1 MTMSAALRLGV
12 RRLWKYPAHSGVAV
26 LTLALGIGLTTVM
39 YAIVDGTFLRGL
51 PFAAGDRIFRVER
64 SSRDARDASGVFP
77 FQAREFAALCREQTS
92 FDLLAA
98 WCGFR
103 LTLSGSGEPAEPYNA
118 GYATADLFAMTGVH
132 PLLGRALAPE
142 DERPGAARVV
152 LLSGELWRGR
162 FGGDPGVLGRTVR
175 VSGEPATI
183 VGVMP
188 VGFRFPLN
196 QFFWLPLRL
205 DDAGRLGYPIQVV
218 GRLKSGISPRRAR
231 GELRTLVPHL
241 AVTRDREGM
250 KISVVPFVD
259 GYVDADLR
267 SRQFVML
274 GAVFG
279 VLLIACVNVANL
291 LLARS
296 AERTPEMAVRAALGA
311 GRGRVAGLLLAESA
325 VLAAVGGGLGLGIAE
340 GAIGLYRRLMGDEIP
355 SFWVDVRL
363 DARVFLFAL
372 GLTLL
377 ASLIAGL
384 LPALQA
390 ARTEPG
396 EILKDQS
403 RGSTSLR
410 LGRFVRVLAVAEI
423 ALSCALSCALLVPTG
438 LTVESL
444 VKLARLDPGF
454 PPGRV
459 LTAQVSL
466 DGPGYEE
473 EAARRR
479 YYGELGRRLDG
490 LPGAPQVAF
499 ASALPLG
506 RKVTPAL
513 PVAVEGSSGSPAAE
527 APAARW
533 AAVSPQYFGIFG
545 LRRLAGRTF
554 LAPDRTGAPPV
565 AVVSR
570 GFAARFFPGR
580 SPLGRRIHAGGADLP
595 WRTVVGVVSDLPLD
609 SLAGEG
615 ASAAMYFPWDQM
627 QVWGG
632 NLVLRTAGPT
642 AALASALRREAVAV
656 DPEAPVWALATME
669 EYIGGAARPYTRA
682 GALFGL
688 FGAVGLFLAALG
700 LYGVMAF
707 AVARRTREIGVRLA
721 LGAKGSDVRRLV
733 LRAGVAQLAAGI
745 VLGLGLAAA
754 LARLLAASLYQ
765 VRPWDPGVYALAP
778 AVLIAAGLLA
788 CLLPARRAARI
799 DPMESLR
806 SD

>member
-26 LTLALGIGLTTVM
+26 LTLALGIGLTTAM

-51 PFAAGDRIFRVER
+51 PFAAGERIFRVER
-64 SSRDARDASGVFP
+64 SPRDARDARDASGIFP
-77 FQAREFAALCREQTS
+77 FQAREFAALRREQAS

-205 DDAGRLGYPIQVV
+205 DEAGRLGYPIQVV
-218 GRLKSGISPRRAR
+218 GRLKTGISPRRAR

-241 AVTRDREGM
+241 AATRDRERM

-311 GRGRVAGLLLAESA
+311 GRGRVVGLLLAESA
-325 VLAAVGGGLGLGIAE
+325 VLAAAGGALGLGVAE

-372 GLTLL
+372 SLTLL

-410 LGRFVRVLAVAEI
+410 LGRFVRALAVAEI
-423 ALSCALSCALLVPTG
+423 ALSCALLVPTG

-454 PPGRV
+454 LPGRV
-459 LTAQVSL
+459 FTAQVSL
-466 DGPGYEE
+466 DGPGYQE

-479 YYGELGRRLDG
+479 YYQKLGRRLDG
-490 LPGAPQVAF
+490 LPGAPAVAF

-506 RKVTPAL
+506 RKVAPTL
-513 PVAVEGSSGSPAAE
+513 PVVVEGSSGSPEAE
-527 APAARW
+527 ASAVRW
-533 AAVSPQYFGIFG
+533 ASVSPRYFEIFG

-554 LAPDRTGAPPV
+554 LDSDRTGAPPV
-565 AVVSR
+565 VVVSH
-570 GFAARFFPGR
+570 GFAARFFPGW

-609 SLAGEG
+609 SLTGEG
-615 ASAAMYFPWDQM
+615 SSAAMYFPWDQM
-627 QVWGG
+627 PVWGG
-632 NLVLRTAGPT
+632 NLVLRTAGST

-707 AVARRTREIGVRLA
+707 AVARRRREIGVRLA

-806 SD
+806 SE

>member
-26 LTLALGIGLTTVM
+26 LTLALGIGLTTAM

-51 PFAAGDRIFRVER
+51 PFAAGERIFRLER
-64 SSRDARDASGVFP
+64 SPRDVRDAGDASGVFP
-77 FQAREFAALCREQTS
+77 FQAREVTALRREQTS

-205 DDAGRLGYPIQVV
+205 DEAGRLGYPIQVV
-218 GRLKSGISPRRAR
+218 GRLKAGISPRRAR

-241 AVTRDREGM
+241 AVARDREGM

-259 GYVDADLR
+259 GYVDANLR

-311 GRGRVAGLLLAESA
+311 GRGRVVGLLLAESA
-325 VLAAVGGGLGLGIAE
+325 VLAAAGGALGLAVAE
-340 GAIGLYRRLMGDEIP
+340 GAVGLYRRLMGDEIP

-410 LGRFVRVLAVAEI
+410 LGRFVRMLAVAEI
-423 ALSCALSCALLVPTG
+423 ALSCALLVPTG

-466 DGPGYEE
+466 DGPGYQE

-479 YYGELGRRLDG
+479 YYQELGRRLDG
-490 LPGAPQVAF
+490 LPGAPAVAF
-499 ASALPLG
+499 ASGLPLG
-506 RKVTPAL
+506 GRVAPAL
-513 PVAVEGSSGSPAAE
+513 PVAVEGSSRRPDAE
-527 APAARW
+527 APAVRW
-533 AAVSPQYFGIFG
+533 ASVSPKYFGIFG

-554 LAPDRTGAPPV
+554 LDSDRTGAPPV
-565 AVVSR
+565 VVVSH
-570 GFAARFFPGR
+570 GFAARLFPGR
-580 SPLGRRIHAGGADLP
+580 SPLGRRIRAGGADRP

-609 SLAGEG
+609 ALTGEG
-615 ASAAMYFPWDQM
+615 SSAAMYFPWDQTP
-627 QVWGG
+627 VWGG

-642 AALASALRREAVAV
+642 ASLAAALRREAVAV

-669 EYIGGAARPYTRA
+669 EHIGGAARPYTRA

-754 LARLLAASLYQ
+754 LARLLAASLCQ

-778 AVLIAAGLLA
+778 AVLVAAGLLA

>member
-26 LTLALGIGLTTVM
+26 LTLALGIGLTTAM

-51 PFAAGDRIFRVER
+51 PFAAGERIFRLER
-64 SSRDARDASGVFP
+64 SPRDARDASGIFP
-77 FQAREFAALCREQTS
+77 FQAREFTALSREQTS

-118 GYATADLFAMTGVH
+118 GYATANLFAMTGVH
-132 PLLGRALAPE
+132 PVLGRALAPE

-205 DDAGRLGYPIQVV
+205 DEAGRLGWPIQVV
-218 GRLKSGISPRRAR
+218 GRLKAGISPRRAR
-231 GELRTLVPHL
+231 GELRTLVPHLVPHL

-311 GRGRVAGLLLAESA
+311 GRGRVVVLLLAESA
-325 VLAAVGGGLGLGIAE
+325 VLAAAGGALGLAVAK
-340 GAIGLYRRLMGDEIP
+340 GAVGLYRRLMGDEIP

-390 ARTEPG
+390 ARTAPG

-410 LGRFVRVLAVAEI
+410 LGRFVRMLAVAEI
-423 ALSCALSCALLVPTG
+423 ALSCALLVPTG

-466 DGPGYEE
+466 DGPGYQE

-479 YYGELGRRLDG
+479 YYQELGRRLDG

-506 RKVTPAL
+506 RKVTPTL
-513 PVAVEGSSGSPAAE
+513 PVAVEGSSGRLDESPAV
-527 APAARW
+527 RW
-533 AAVSPQYFGIFG
+533 AAVSPRYFEIFG

-554 LAPDRTGAPPV
+554 LAADRAGAPPV
-565 AVVSR
+565 VVVSR
-570 GFAARFFPGR
+570 GFAERFFPGR
-580 SPLGRRIHAGGADLP
+580 SPLGRRIHTGGADLP
-595 WRTVVGVVSDLPLD
+595 WRTVVGIVSDLPLD

-615 ASAAMYFPWDQM
+615 SSAALYFPWDQM
-627 QVWGG
+627 PVWGG
-632 NLVLRTAGPT
+632 NLVLRTAGPMASL
-642 AALASALRREAVAV
+642 AAALRREAVAV

-721 LGAKGSDVRRLV
+721 LGAKRADVRRLV
-733 LRAGVAQLAAGI
+733 LRAGLAQLAAGI
-745 VLGLGLAAA
+745 ILGLGLAAA

-765 VRPWDPGVYALAP
+765 VRPWEPGVYALAP
-778 AVLIAAGLLA
+778 AVLVAAGLLA
-788 CLLPARRAARI
+788 CLLPARRAARV

-806 SD
+806 SE

>member
-26 LTLALGIGLTTVM
+26 LTLALGIGLTTAM

-51 PFAAGDRIFRVER
+51 PFIAGERIFRLER
-64 SSRDARDASGVFP
+64 SPRDARDASGIFP
-77 FQAREFAALCREQTS
+77 FQAREVTALSREQTS

-205 DDAGRLGYPIQVV
+205 DEAGRLGYPIQVV
-218 GRLKSGISPRRAR
+218 GRLKAGISPRRAR
-231 GELRTLVPHL
+231 GELKTLVPHLAPHL

-259 GYVDADLR
+259 GYVDADLW
-267 SRQFVML
+267 SRQLVML

-311 GRGRVAGLLLAESA
+311 GRGRAVGLLLAESA
-325 VLAAVGGGLGLGIAE
+325 VLAAVGGALGLGVAE

-410 LGRFVRVLAVAEI
+410 LGRFVRALAVAEI
-423 ALSCALSCALLVPTG
+423 ALSCALLVPTG
-438 LTVESL
+438 LTIESL
-444 VKLARLDPGF
+444 VNLARLDPGF

-479 YYGELGRRLDG
+479 YYQELGRRLES
-490 LPGAPQVAF
+490 LPGAPAVAF
-499 ASALPLG
+499 ASGLPLG
-506 RKVTPAL
+506 GRVAPTL
-513 PVAVEGSSGSPAAE
+513 PVTVEGSSGSPQAE
-527 APAARW
+527 APAVRW
-533 AAVSPQYFGIFG
+533 AAVSPRYFEIFG

-554 LAPDRTGAPPV
+554 LAADRTGAPPV
-565 AVVSR
+565 VVVSH
-570 GFAARFFPGR
+570 GFAVRLFPGR
-580 SPLGRRIHAGGADLP
+580 SPLGRRIRAGGADRP

-609 SLAGEG
+609 ALAGEG
-615 ASAAMYFPWDQM
+615 SSAAMYFPWDQM
-627 QVWGG
+627 PVWGG
-632 NLVLRTAGPT
+632 NLVLRTAGPMASLA
-642 AALASALRREAVAV
+642 AALRQEAVAV

-707 AVARRTREIGVRLA
+707 AVARRTREIGIRLA
-721 LGAKGSDVRRLV
+721 LGAKRADVRRLV
-733 LRAGVAQLAAGI
+733 LRAGVVQLAAGI

-778 AVLIAAGLLA
+778 AVLVAAGLLA
-788 CLLPARRAARI
+788 CLLPARRAARV

-806 SD
+806 SE